1 MPLESELLAPP
12 KVKTSNFPR
21 THIPQLYQ
29 MFIYLWVKF
38 LHQNGLHENTI
49 SIDLIDKRIK

>member
-49 SIDLIDKRIK
+49 SIDLIDKR